1 MRRLVPLAALLAL
14 AALAPSPSFA
24 DAESDRVTC
33 FSLGNENYKDAGKF
47 DIGLAA
53 CSRMIDSG
61 RYKDKGLASIYR
73 ARASWKEKK
82 RDLDAALADYGVS
95 IRLEPDNVE
104 SYDYRADVYQDKGDL
119 DAALQE
125 YDRATK
131 IDPTYAAAYYSR
143 GQVYEKEGD
152 LDKARAGYNAAL
164 AVPTINR
171 IAQWAQDNA
180 RARLKALAEGGAKQE
195 PVK

>member
-1 MRRLVPLAALLAL
+1 MRRLVPLALLLAL
-14 AALAPSPSFA
+14 AASSPSFA

-33 FSLGNENYKDAGKF
+33 FSLGNENYKDAEKF

-95 IRLEPDNVE
+95 IRLDPDNVE

-131 IDPTYAAAYYSR
+131 IDPIYAAHYSR
-143 GQVYEKEGD
+143 GQVYEKKGD
-152 LDKARAGYNAAL
+152 LDKARAEYNAAL

-180 RARLKALAEGGAKQE
+180 RARLKALAEGAKQE

>member
-1 MRRLVPLAALLAL
+1 MRRLVPLAVLLAL
-14 AALAPSPSFA
+14 AASSPSFA

-33 FSLGNENYKDAGKF
+33 FSLGNENYKDAEKF

-61 RYKDKGLASIYR
+61 RYKDKGLASIDR

-95 IRLEPDNVE
+95 IRLDPDNVE

-125 YDRATK
+125 YDRETK

-143 GQVYEKEGD
+143 GQIYEKKGD
-152 LDKARAGYNAAL
+152 LDKARAEYNAAL

-171 IAQWAQDNA
+171 IAQWAQDK
-180 RARLKALAEGGAKQE
+180 RAPG
-195 PVK
+195 

>member
-82 RDLDAALADYGVS
+82 RDLDAAL
-95 IRLEPDNVE
+95 
-104 SYDYRADVYQDKGDL
+104 
-119 DAALQE
+119 QE
-125 YDRATK
+125 YDR
-131 IDPTYAAAYYSR
+131 P
-143 GQVYEKEGD
+143 D
-152 LDKARAGYNAAL
+152 LRRRLLQPRAGLRKERRSRQGAR
-164 AVPTINR
+164 R
-171 IAQWAQDNA
+171 IQCCSRRSDHQSHRAMGA
-180 RARLKALAEGGAKQE
+180 R
-195 PVK
+195 

>member
-1 MRRLVPLAALLAL
+1 MCWRRSRNWKRTAIATTA
-14 AALAPSPSFA
+14 
-24 DAESDRVTC
+24 C
-33 FSLGNENYKDAGKF
+33 AGWPTS
-47 DIGLAA
+47 
-53 CSRMIDSG
+53 SRASTNPRRRDNHLDG
-61 RYKDKGLASIYR
+61 RWRPTYHRRGFVRDKGLASIYC

-82 RDLDAALADYGVS
+82 R
-95 IRLEPDNVE
+95 
-104 SYDYRADVYQDKGDL
+104 DL

-143 GQVYEKEGD
+143 GQVYEKKGD
-152 LDKARAGYNAAL
+152 LDK
-164 AVPTINR
+164 
-171 IAQWAQDNA
+171 A

>member
-1 MRRLVPLAALLAL
+1 MRRLLPLAALVILAIVN
-14 AALAPSPSFA
+14 ASPSFA

-33 FSLGNENYKDAGKF
+33 FSLGNENYKDASNF

-53 CSRMIDSG
+53 CSRMINSG
-61 RYKDKGLASIYR
+61 RYHDKALAAIYR
-73 ARASWKEKK
+73 ARASWKEKMH
-82 RDLDAALADYGVS
+82 DLDAALADYGVS
-95 IRLEPDNVE
+95 IRIEPDNVE

-119 DAALQE
+119 DAALAD

-143 GQVYEKEGD
+143 GLIYEKKGEI
-152 LDKARAGYNAAL
+152 DKARAEYNSAL

-180 RARLKALAEGGAKQE
+180 RKRLEALAEEGK
-195 PVK
+195 K

>member
-33 FSLGNENYKDAGKF
+33 FSLGNENYKDVGKF

-82 RDLDAALADYGVS
+82 RDLDAAL
-95 IRLEPDNVE
+95 
-104 SYDYRADVYQDKGDL
+104 
-119 DAALQE
+119 QE

-143 GQVYEKEGD
+143 GQIYEKKGD
-152 LDKARAGYNAAL
+152 LDKARAEYNAAL

-171 IAQWAQDNA
+171 IAQWRKTTHAP
-180 RARLKALAEGGAKQE
+180 G
-195 PVK
+195 

>member
-1 MRRLVPLAALLAL
+1 MRRLVPLAVLLAL

-24 DAESDRVTC
+24 DGESDRVTC
-33 FSLGNENYKDAGKF
+33 FSLGNENHKDAGKF

-61 RYKDKGLASIYR
+61 RKDKGLASIYR

-82 RDLDAALADYGVS
+82 R
-95 IRLEPDNVE
+95 
-104 SYDYRADVYQDKGDL
+104 DL

-143 GQVYEKEGD
+143 GQVYEKKGD
-152 LDKARAGYNAAL
+152 LDK
-164 AVPTINR
+164 
-171 IAQWAQDNA
+171 A